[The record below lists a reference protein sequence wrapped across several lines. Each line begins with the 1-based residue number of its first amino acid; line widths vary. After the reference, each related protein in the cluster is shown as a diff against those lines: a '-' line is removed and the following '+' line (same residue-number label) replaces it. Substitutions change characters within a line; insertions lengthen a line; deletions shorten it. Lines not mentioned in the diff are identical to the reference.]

1 MAVTAVISTHLEKV
15 EPKLQV
21 LYDKTDMTLASRI
34 KPSKKVQPVNR
45 YLYRI
50 PLELFPA
57 GAFHKYSANGSSL
70 GRGSTLSTTHM
81 TAGYIYAT
89 LAYEM
94 TDEELDTTKG
104 GAGAVIDVLNKAL
117 AEAIPVYQEHDNI
130 TLHTDGTG
138 TLTAD
143 STASAAN
150 SLTFTDTALGVNRL
164 REGMEVDVWA
174 SGGATKRALAVGAPL
189 LITRIN
195 YATGLVTF
203 NQNVTA
209 IATTDFLA
217 FAGLD
222 AYGPAALTSFSATW
236 PPSPE
241 TSVAAGLG
249 GDSFRHGLYYA
260 NDFTAANYH
269 LGVQKSTVP
278 QLLAEQV
285 DASDALNFA
294 HGLKLAEQLLQ
305 RMPEESIKGMRWVFH
320 MKQIRQVFNIGMGS
334 VNIDVN
340 GGSFGRM
347 PDLAP
352 DRVDRSGTLTFA
364 GFPVDVSKRQYNN
377 RVDAWIPENW
387 GRAVARDLS
396 FYDDGNGGKIF
407 KGRSITDG
415 TVTSVNNFYVRAA
428 MDFFCK
434 NPGMGGAITNLDI
447 PA

>member
-1 MAVTAVISTHLEKV
+1 MAVTDVISTHLEKV

-50 PLELFPA
+50 PLELYPA

-70 GRGSTLSTTHM
+70 GKGSTLNTSHM
-81 TAGYIYAT
+81 TAGYFYAA
-89 LAYEM
+89 LAYTM

-104 GAGAVIDVLNKAL
+104 GDGAVVDVLNKAL
-117 AEAIPVYQEHDNI
+117 AEAVGCYQEHDNI

-143 STASAAN
+143 STGSAAN

-195 YATGLVTF
+195 YATGVVTF
-203 NQNVTA
+203 DQNVTGITTGDF
-209 IATTDFLA
+209 IALA
-217 FAGLD
+217 GMD
-222 AYGPAALTSFSATW
+222 AYGPAALTSFSSTW

-269 LGVQKSTVP
+269 LGVQKSAVP

-285 DASDALNFA
+285 DASDALNFQ
-294 HGLKLAEQLLQ
+294 HGLKLVNQILQ
-305 RMPEESIKGMRWVFH
+305 RRPEENIKGIRWVFH
-320 MKQIRQVFNIGMGS
+320 MKQVEQLFNIGMGAI
-334 VNIDVN
+334 NRDVN

-347 PDLAP
+347 PDLLP
-352 DRVDRSGTLTFA
+352 DRVDRSGTLSFA
-364 GFPVDVSKRQYNN
+364 GFPVDISKRQYNN
-377 RVDAWIPENW
+377 RVEAWIPENW
-387 GRAVARDLS
+387 GRAVARDLG
-396 FYDDGNGGKIF
+396 FYEKGGTRIF
-407 KGRSITDG
+407 EGRSATDG
-415 TVTSVNNFYVRAA
+415 TVVSDSTFYVVSA
-428 MDFFCK
+428 MDFFCRD
-434 NPGMGGAITNLDI
+434 PGASGAITNLDI
-447 PA
+447 PI